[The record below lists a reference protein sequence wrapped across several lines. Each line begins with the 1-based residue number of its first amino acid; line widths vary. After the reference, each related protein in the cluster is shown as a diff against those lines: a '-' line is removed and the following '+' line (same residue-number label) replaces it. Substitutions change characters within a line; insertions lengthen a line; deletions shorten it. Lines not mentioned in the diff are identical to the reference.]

1 MVSPRLQERS
11 KLIGVVGCVVMVV
24 SWCGAVVRCAAVLLW
39 CGGRDRDCGRG
50 RGRVVS
56 SVQGLLLS
64 CFVNIVIPKIERTPF
79 HYIPSCHF
87 SVTSPNL
94 LSVGKLQFDIQFP
107 FAIGVNCWDLYIYIY
122 VLGSK
127 PWFLLLKS
135 IITLQSWGLE
145 GPRGA
150 CP

>member
-1 MVSPRLQERS
+1 MVRWCGVLPCCC
-11 KLIGVVGCVVMVV
+11 GVVVVIVIVV
-24 SWCGAVVRCAAVLLW
+24 VVVVVWCRAY
-39 CGGRDRDCGRG
+39 
-50 RGRVVS
+50 RVCC
-56 SVQGLLLS
+56 S

-107 FAIGVNCWDLYIYIY
+107 FAIGVNCWDLYIY